1 VKELPESG
9 TVGQV
14 LTYGDEPT
22 WQAPAFVA
30 TATQDLDMSG
40 NKIVDCGSIEINAN
54 NQIVIAGDA
63 EASISKDGFKLKYYD
78 DYTVRTTSL
87 EKNKLHIQNL
97 ADSVILT
104 PQNLNING
112 NVGSTGQILTK
123 NVVNEMTWADRVSDI
138 PEGGSAGNILVYGE
152 SELPVW
158 TAPRSLLPTGL
169 LPEGGAEGQV
179 LQYGSGAPL
188 WAAPPSALPEGGAAG
203 KILAFGEAPMWVT
216 QTGLLPE
223 GGAEGQVLQYGSG
236 SPLWADAPSA
246 LPEGGAQGQVLL
258 YDSGSPVW
266 AAPPSALPA
275 GGEDGQILIHGIPPI
290 WVTPYFVAPTAE
302 ADFGGNAITNVS
314 EMTIQSV
321 VDSVTRSATVTPTG
335 ITVVNGLANQTLTFA
350 QLGSKLG
357 GVESDNVDGDTTS
370 YTFPSNMNLLFR
382 LNIKDSNTTSLHF
395 QLPNSAQP
403 LQTIEIHS
411 HGCLTSTFGGLGIST
426 TVPLGRT
433 VTTCVYNSGW
443 TFSQKPLG
451 NEGSYGQVLTKIGG
465 VMAWASPAEG
475 EIIDPDDDISNYE
488 FPSEILMNF
497 RLRILPSE
505 NTNPINVSLPT
516 AQMWQKI
523 EIYSDYSYSTLT
535 VNNSTLNLANM
546 LTTCTWADKWYFTQ
560 TPFVQPVPI

>member
-1 VKELPESG
+1 
-9 TVGQV
+9 
-14 LTYGDEPT
+14 
-22 WQAPAFVA
+22 
-30 TATQDLDMSG
+30 
-40 NKIVDCGSIEINAN
+40 
-54 NQIVIAGDA
+54 
-63 EASISKDGFKLKYYD
+63 
-78 DYTVRTTSL
+78 
-87 EKNKLHIQNL
+87 
-97 ADSVILT
+97 
-104 PQNLNING
+104 
-112 NVGSTGQILTK
+112 
-123 NVVNEMTWADRVSDI
+123 
-138 PEGGSAGNILVYGE
+138 
-152 SELPVW
+152 
-158 TAPRSLLPTGL
+158 
-169 LPEGGAEGQV
+169 
-179 LQYGSGAPL
+179 
-188 WAAPPSALPEGGAAG
+188 LPEGGAAG

-433 VTTCVYNSGW
+433 VTTCVYISGW

-475 EIIDPDDDISNYE
+475 EIIDPDDISNYE